1 MDMKEINDIRVKIN
15 TLNLIDWCLEN
26 TNTERTK
33 NFLFSIKNQ
42 YLEKGTLSDKQLEA
56 LEDIEETI
64 KLYLDIP

>member
-26 TNTERTK
+26 TNIERTK

-42 YLEKGTLSDKQLEA
+42 YFEKGILSDKQLEA

>member
-15 TLNLIDWCLEN
+15 TLNLIDWCLDN

>member
-1 MDMKEINDIRVKIN
+1 MKEINDIRVKIN

-42 YLEKGTLSDKQLEA
+42 YFEKGILSDKQLEA

>member
-26 TNTERTK
+26 TNIERTK

-42 YLEKGTLSDKQLEA
+42 YFEKGILSDKQL
-56 LEDIEETI
+56 
-64 KLYLDIP
+64 